1 MIKYIENYK
10 IKMVWI
16 NYVKQCKYKQ
26 INLNIKI
33 MQVILLWQFYKKNKI
48 LKIMYKNLKIN

>member
-1 MIKYIENYK
+1 
-10 IKMVWI
+10 MVWI

-26 INLNIKI
+26 INFNIKI